1 MPTAARPARVDAV
14 RNRAL
19 LLAAAEAEFAERG
32 LDVSI
37 ADIARRAGV
46 AKGTVFRHFATKD
59 ALVAAVAGD
68 RLARLVA
75 VARSLA
81 DAPDSGAALREF
93 LSATAEILQH
103 QGLTFLRTV
112 SECDPVVAEI
122 HDRLLAS
129 AGVLVDRAH
138 RDGLVRPDVTGADVL
153 LLTCAT
159 VHTVGALSEPGSDL
173 WRRYL
178 TIVVDGLRP
187 EGASPLPR
195 PPPSGSGPHRS
206 RRVPPDGRDLT
217 ASWCRFRPFLLDP
230 GRVPCCRREERF
242 MINATAPLMKPGTAH
257 DGWEVDREEA
267 RSGRPARVRPPD
279 RDRRPRLGLGLGVR
293 LHRPLVQLQG
303 RVRAGV
309 DGLARRVGR
318 HRPAARVPLQRGR
331 CLRTVGLP
339 ALSGR
344 RQPPPEPQVLVLKGV
359 RRASMATSSSLSS
372 GRTRSSRA
380 SQRESRLRWASEAA

>member
-37 ADIARRAGV
+37 ADIAHRAGV

-112 SECDPVVAEI
+112 SECAPVVAEI

-129 AGVLVDRAH
+129 AGVLVDRAR

-195 PPPSGSGPHRS
+195 P
-206 RRVPPDGRDLT
+206 
-217 ASWCRFRPFLLDP
+217 
-230 GRVPCCRREERF
+230 
-242 MINATAPLMKPGTAH
+242 AP
-257 DGWEVDREEA
+257 E
-267 RSGRPARVRPPD
+267 
-279 RDRRPRLGLGLGVR
+279 
-293 LHRPLVQLQG
+293 
-303 RVRAGV
+303 
-309 DGLARRVGR
+309 
-318 HRPAARVPLQRGR
+318 
-331 CLRTVGLP
+331 
-339 ALSGR
+339 
-344 RQPPPEPQVLVLKGV
+344 
-359 RRASMATSSSLSS
+359 
-372 GRTRSSRA
+372 
-380 SQRESRLRWASEAA
+380 RLRPSPLPQGAS